1 MSSQITYY
9 DFLQDIQPFS
19 QLPSDELER
28 TALHLNPTHYHRKM
42 TLFVQDTTII
52 THVILVHQG
61 NLEYVLSEEGRVVN
75 SFRIGEK
82 DIYGALSLLFNS
94 GLSIGTVRSL
104 DDVVLLHLEKDFFL
118 ELCSRHKDFS
128 KYFADQYSRK
138 VLHSPYIDYLSK
150 RSRSPQDI
158 SGPFFL
164 SKPVGSILSANFC
177 ICLPETSIRDA
188 ARKITTSDQDA
199 VMVLDSHNKPLGI
212 VTDHD
217 LRDKVIIQGISAE
230 SAVQE
235 IMSSPLISIQDQTLV
250 YEAVLLMMD
259 KRIKQLAVENE
270 TGICGLIS
278 EQEIFLAQG
287 LSPIYIMH
295 QIQTAPDVQ
304 QLKSI
309 HSKKPYLIKS
319 LIDSGAKAQH
329 LTGLITSMSDAT
341 LERLIEFAL
350 HELGPP
356 PVPFAFVLF
365 GSEGRRE
372 QTLKTDQDNAIIYA
386 DENPDQKSEVQAYF
400 LALGTK
406 VCDWL
411 NDAGQSF
418 CEFNI
423 MAKNPKWCQPLRVWK
438 GYFQSWIGT
447 DDPDT
452 LLKGNIFFDLKL
464 GYGEHQLVDELR
476 SSLFENLN
484 QWPGFLRSMAIN
496 TTSYRPP
503 LDLFGQFVLHNKDQR
518 RNILDLKSPMRLVVD
533 FARIYALKLQM
544 VEAHTVTRLKALLE
558 SGTFEQEVIRDLIEA
573 YEWLLVFRLSHQ
585 ARMAVDSSKE
595 PDNLLSP
602 KELTHIDRQTLKQA
616 FKTIKTIQGL
626 LRRDFFLFGPLSP

>member
-9 DFLQDIQPFS
+9 DFLREIEPFTL
-19 QLPSDELER
+19 LPQDELEK
-28 TALHLNPTHYHRKM
+28 TALHLSPAHYHRKM

-61 NLEYVLSEEGRVVN
+61 SLEYVLSEEGQVVN
-75 SFRIGEK
+75 SYHIGER
-82 DIYGALSLLFNS
+82 DIYGALSLLFNN

-104 DDVVLLHLEKDFFL
+104 DDVVLLHLEKDLFL
-118 ELCSRHKDFS
+118 DLCSRHKDFS
-128 KYFADQYSRK
+128 GFFAGQYSRK
-138 VLHSPYIDYLSK
+138 VLHRPYIDYLSK
-150 RSRSPQDI
+150 RSKSPEEI

-177 ICLPETSIRDA
+177 ICGPETSIRDA
-188 ARKITTSDQDA
+188 ARKITKSDQDA
-199 VMVLDSHNKPLGI
+199 VMVIDSNNRPLGI

-217 LRDKVIIQGISAE
+217 LRDKVIIQGISPW

-235 IMSSPLISIQDQTLV
+235 IMSSPLISIQDQTLI
-250 YEAVLLMMD
+250 YEAVLIMMD
-259 KRIKQLAVENE
+259 KRIKQVAVENE

-295 QIQTAPDVQ
+295 QIQTAQDVQ

-319 LIDSGAKAQH
+319 LIDSGAKARH

-341 LERLIEFAL
+341 LDRLVEFAL

-386 DENPDQKSEVQAYF
+386 DENLDQKSEVQDYF
-400 LALGTK
+400 LHLGTK

-438 GYFQSWIGT
+438 GYFQNWIET

-452 LLKGNIFFDLKL
+452 LLKANIFFDLKL
-464 GYGEHQLVDELR
+464 GYGERQLVDELR
-476 SSLFENLN
+476 SFLFQSLN

-496 TTSYRPP
+496 TTSFRPP
-503 LDLFGQFVLHNKDQR
+503 LDFFGQFVLHNKNQR
-518 RNILDLKSPMRLVVD
+518 KNILDLKSPMRLVVD

-544 VEAHTVTRLKALLE
+544 VEANTLSRLKALLE

-573 YEWLLVFRLSHQ
+573 YERLLIIRLHHQ
-585 ARMAVDSSKE
+585 ARMAVDSAQE

-616 FKTIKTIQGL
+616 FKNIKSVQGL
-626 LRRDFFLFGPLSP
+626 LRRDFFLLGPLSP